1 MTTLLLNYVWIN
13 LLFKKNQSKILSDA
27 KLLEFETVNKNI
39 QICEKIRNNWKKKE
53 RAAKVR
59 KVKQKIMIKI
69 SKYRI

>member
-27 KLLEFETVNKNI
+27 KLLEFETVNKSI

-53 RAAKVR
+53 RATKVG

-69 SKYRI
+69 SKYQI